1 MATVL
6 DYNLSTNS
14 LSISS
19 STGSK
24 PVIVPVA
31 GSGIDNNFSVPQ
43 TFGAAIIQ
51 PASAGANNQTPFL
64 QAGDMIGAYVVDG
77 LLDTVPSTASLTSTM
92 PGGTAYV
99 QGGSVL
105 QRVVSPGATYTY
117 AASSDTYVDL
127 SYTGVLTY
135 SAVANGATAPGVAAN
150 SLLLEKVVTSAT
162 AITSVVPYNNTQ
174 GANGFSNSS
183 FGKNALQ
190 SNTTGRNNSA
200 QGTSALQS
208 NTTGLNNSA
217 QGAGALQSNTTGNNN
232 SAQGSYALLY
242 NTTGSNNS
250 AQGSY
255 ALQSNT
261 TGSNNSAQGT
271 SALQSNTTGLN
282 NSAQGAYAL
291 LYNTTGSNNSAH
303 GTGALQSNTT
313 GNFLVGVGYN
323 VQPLTDNDTNEI
335 IIGSNLT
342 GYGSHTTRIGGSAG
356 FYTDGRLV
364 PAGGSSLN
372 MQTLDASTT
381 AGAITIA
388 AAQMLANYFV
398 DGATQ
403 TAAFT
408 ITTDTAANIY
418 AAAPGLVGSS
428 FVFRIF
434 NNDQSTTGYAATLAA
449 GTGVTIGTT
458 LPNPPVPKGS
468 WCDYLAIYISVG
480 ASPAITINAVGMG
493 TF

>member
-1 MATVL
+1 MSTVL
-6 DYNLSTNS
+6 DYNPSTNS

-135 SAVANGATAPGVAAN
+135 SAVANGATAPAVAAN
-150 SLLLEKVVTSAT
+150 SLRLEKVVTSAT

-183 FGKNALQ
+183 FGKNALLY
-190 SNTTGRNNSA
+190 NTTGNH
-200 QGTSALQS
+200 
-208 NTTGLNNSA
+208 NSA
-217 QGAGALQSNTTGNNN
+217 QGA
-232 SAQGSYALLY
+232 
-242 NTTGSNNS
+242 
-250 AQGSY
+250 
-255 ALQSNT
+255 
-261 TGSNNSAQGT
+261 
-271 SALQSNTTGLN
+271 
-282 NSAQGAYAL
+282 
-291 LYNTTGSNNSAH
+291 
-303 GTGALQSNTT
+303 GALQSNTT

-372 MQTLDASTT
+372 VQALDSTT
-381 AGAITIA
+381 TSGAITIT
-388 AAQMLANYFV
+388 AAQMLANYFA
-398 DGATQ
+398 DNATQ

-408 ITTDTAANIY
+408 ITTDTAANIL
-418 AAAPGLVGSS
+418 AACGALVGNS
-428 FVFRIF
+428 FTFRVI
-434 NNDQSTTGYAATLAA
+434 NNDQSTTGYAGTLAG

-458 LPNPPVPKGS
+458 LPNPSVPKGS
-468 WCDYLAIYISVG
+468 WCDYLAIFTSIG
-480 ASPAITINAVGMG
+480 TSPAITINAVGMG

>member
-6 DYNLSTNS
+6 DYNPSTNS

-135 SAVANGATAPGVAAN
+135 SAVANGATAPAVAAN
-150 SLLLEKVVTSAT
+150 SLRLEKVVTSAT

-190 SNTTGRNNSA
+190 SNTTGSY
-200 QGTSALQS
+200 
-208 NTTGLNNSA
+208 NSA
-217 QGAGALQSNTTGNNN
+217 QGAGALKSNTTGSNN
-232 SAQGSYALLY
+232 SAQGTYALLY

-250 AQGSY
+250 AQGAY
-255 ALQSNT
+255 ALQYNT
-261 TGSNNSAQGT
+261 TGSNNSAQGAY
-271 SALQSNTTGLN
+271 ALQSNTTGST
-282 NSAQGAYAL
+282 NSAQGTYAL
-291 LYNTTGSNNSAH
+291 RSNTTGSY
-303 GTGALQSNTT
+303 
-313 GNFLVGVGYN
+313 LVGVGYN

-372 MQTLDASTT
+372 VQTLDASTT

-468 WCDYLAIYISVG
+468 WCDYLAIYTSVG

>member
-183 FGKNALQ
+183 FGKNALLY
-190 SNTTGRNNSA
+190 NTTGNH
-200 QGTSALQS
+200 
-208 NTTGLNNSA
+208 NSA

-232 SAQGSYALLY
+232 SAQGA
-242 NTTGSNNS
+242 
-250 AQGSY
+250 Y

-261 TGSNNSAQGT
+261 TGNYNSAQG
-271 SALQSNTTGLN
+271 S
-282 NSAQGAYAL
+282 YAL

-372 MQTLDASTT
+372 VQTLDASTT